1 MTTNVFLDEK
11 FIGTIDNPKEFL
23 RSFIEERRKQKI
35 STIVNASYDFEF
47 DEINIHTATGRVRR
61 PLIVLE
67 NGKPLLTEDHIKKLQ
82 SKDLRWQDLIEQGV
96 IEYLD
101 ANEEENTLIALTERD
116 LTKEHT
122 HLEIDPI
129 AILGLTNSL
138 VPYANFGQSSRLNRG
153 SKTQKQALGLYASN
167 YLLRMDTD
175 ISILQYPQRP
185 IVKTFMHELSKY
197 DKHPFGQNITIALL
211 SYDGYNIED
220 GLIVNEG
227 SVQRGFGRSFYF
239 RPYNADELRYQG
251 GLIDEI
257 GIPDKEVKAYRSEED
272 YKFLDDDGIVF
283 PEARLKEDDVIIGKT
298 SPPRFLGE
306 MEEFSIA
313 ANTRRE
319 SSVTIKH
326 GERGV
331 VDMVIITENGEGN
344 KLIQIRLRDM
354 RIPEPGDKFASRYG
368 QKGVIGRIMPQAD
381 LPFTASGIVPD
392 LIFSPHSIPSRMTVS
407 HLIEVIGGKVGALG
421 GRYIDGTTFSAE
433 AEKDLRLELLSL
445 GFRENG
451 TERMYN
457 GITGEEMPAMIYIGN
472 MYYLKLKHMVANK
485 MHARASG
492 KIQLLTRQPI
502 EGRSSGGGLRLG
514 EMEKDCLVAH
524 GASLLLKERFDSD
537 KTIIHICE
545 NCGTVAIFDWIKKR
559 ASCPKCGVNAE
570 VNAVEMSYAFKLLLD
585 ELRALNIYPKLN
597 LKSKY

>member
-35 STIVNASYDFEF
+35 STIVNASYDSEF

-61 PLIVLE
+61 PLIVIE

-129 AILGLTNSL
+129 AILGLTTSL

-197 DKHPFGQNITIALL
+197 DKHPCGQNITIALL

-283 PEARLKEDDVIIGKT
+283 PEARLKEDNVIIGKT

-326 GERGV
+326 GECGV

-537 KTIIHICE
+537 KTILPISEKSGLIAIHDARRGRYMCPIYGE
-545 NCGTVAIFDWIKKR
+545 NV
-559 ASCPKCGVNAE
+559 E
-570 VNAVEMSYAFKLLLD
+570 VNNIEMSYAFKLLLD
-585 ELRALNIYPKLN
+585 ELKAIGIYPKLE